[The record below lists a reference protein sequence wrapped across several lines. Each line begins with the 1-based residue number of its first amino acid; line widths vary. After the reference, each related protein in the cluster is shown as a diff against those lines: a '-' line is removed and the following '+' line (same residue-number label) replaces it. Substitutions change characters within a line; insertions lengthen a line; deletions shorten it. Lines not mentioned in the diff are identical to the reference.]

1 MEKNRLFTAMCLS
14 AAILLMGGCTQ
25 NEPTDMDGTVQ
36 DLPEG
41 KYPLQIASVSLTAES
56 SAEPWGA
63 NAPQTRVSEKTDGNS
78 SQWDG
83 GEEITVQLSGT
94 MADNT
99 PYTAEGKYILGND
112 KTTLSPVSGKELYWR
127 STSAGTVTAWYSNP
141 DYTSGNTV
149 NLSNQ
154 SNGLAY
160 VLKAEASN
168 VTYNTPFSL
177 SFKHQQLAKIR
188 VELTG
193 TADMEEGTVQ
203 VKGYTK
209 GTISNGSVTGSD
221 EGWITMQRISYS
233 DGTVGYEANVISGF
247 DLHQDAFQVTPINSI
262 ATSLNLDQSVQVTNG
277 QICKITLTVNK
288 KGTNTIKLAEQGD
301 VYTVLQGASVIID
314 GEEKKLSKRILI
326 SSGARVMLKNVLLNA
341 SDGNNTIEVQGTATL
356 VLSGKNEITGSE
368 NKCPLTVTNGTLT
381 IDGTINDQLK
391 LTGYGSS
398 GGCLGLSMASL
409 IINGGNIVADGSNT
423 EGAGIGSY
431 WAGEQEKCG
440 DITINGGII
449 KASGGGGSAGIGSG
463 YQCRCGNIIIT
474 GGYITAIGGG
484 GDWGGAGIGSGST
497 TGVCGN
503 ITISGKNTLVTA
515 TAGNGSCD
523 DIGIGEYGQCGT
535 VTITDATVIATNEKI
550 HGH

>member
-1 MEKNRLFTAMCLS
+1 MKKNRLFTAMCLS

-63 NAPQTRVSEKTDGNS
+63 DSPQTRVSENTDGNS

-99 PYTAEGKYILGND
+99 PYTAEGKYILGNN

-301 VYTVLQGASVIID
+301 VYTVEPNTSVVID
-314 GEEKKLSKRILI
+314 GGSTTLNKRII
-326 SSGARVMLKNVLLNA
+326 IKEGARVMLKNVVLNA

-356 VLSGKNEITGSE
+356 VLSGQNEITGSK
-368 NKCPLTVTNGTLT
+368 NKCPLAVTNGTLA

-391 LTGYGSS
+391 LIGYGDS
-398 GGCLGLSMASL
+398 GGCLGLNKTSL
-409 IINGGNIVADGSNT
+409 IINGGNIVADGSET

-431 WAGEQEKCG
+431 WIEGHNCG

-449 KASGGGGSAGIGSG
+449 EALGGNGSAGIGSG

-474 GGYITAIGGG
+474 GGHIAAKGGG
-484 GDWGGAGIGSGST
+484 KGIQAGAGIGSGAG
-497 TGVCGN
+497 GVCGN

-515 TAGNGSCD
+515 TAGDSSCD
-523 DIGIGEYGQCGT
+523 DIGAGHNGQCGT
-535 VTITDATVIATNEKI
+535 VTITDATVSATNERI
-550 HGH
+550 YGH

>member
-1 MEKNRLFTAMCLS
+1 
-14 AAILLMGGCTQ
+14 
-25 NEPTDMDGTVQ
+25 
-36 DLPEG
+36 
-41 KYPLQIASVSLTAES
+41 
-56 SAEPWGA
+56 
-63 NAPQTRVSEKTDGNS
+63 
-78 SQWDG
+78 
-83 GEEITVQLSGT
+83 
-94 MADNT
+94 
-99 PYTAEGKYILGND
+99 
-112 KTTLSPVSGKELYWR
+112 
-127 STSAGTVTAWYSNP
+127 
-141 DYTSGNTV
+141 
-149 NLSNQ
+149 
-154 SNGLAY
+154 
-160 VLKAEASN
+160 
-168 VTYNTPFSL
+168 
-177 SFKHQQLAKIR
+177 
-188 VELTG
+188 
-193 TADMEEGTVQ
+193 
-203 VKGYTK
+203 
-209 GTISNGSVTGSD
+209 
-221 EGWITMQRISYS
+221 MQRISYS

-463 YQCRCGNIIIT
+463 YQL
-474 GGYITAIGGG
+474 
-484 GDWGGAGIGSGST
+484 S
-497 TGVCGN
+497 
-503 ITISGKNTLVTA
+503 L
-515 TAGNGSCD
+515 
-523 DIGIGEYGQCGT
+523 
-535 VTITDATVIATNEKI
+535 I
-550 HGH
+550 HI